1 MIPVNLAF
9 KPEQSVK
16 DLIFE
21 TFIDVMFMI
30 DIVLVF
36 NSAYYDNK
44 FKIVCDKRQIA
55 KEYLRSWFLVDF
67 LSCIP
72 MQLLAFTSFNSLLK
86 FTKISKFYRMLK
98 VAKLTRILK

>member
-1 MIPVNLAF
+1 
-9 KPEQSVK
+9 
-16 DLIFE
+16 
-21 TFIDVMFMI
+21 MFMI

-72 MQLLAFTSFNSLLK
+72 MQLLAFTSFNNLLK